1 MVGVKCISMAKVYT
15 LHASSSL
22 PTDPSPTPSP
32 LVPPKLKPLS
42 LKSQTT
48 LEKKKKKQNQR
59 QLSVAEIER
68 AIGAGIFRD
77 RDTTRDAK
85 ENKTLFDSILSNSV
99 GENEGDVEK
108 KLRQTGEWLI
118 DKTENT
124 SASAGKQILVA
135 VFQWILPMWIL
146 AFLVASGLVNLP
158 FSTLLLDDL
167 LL

>member
-1 MVGVKCISMAKVYT
+1 MVGVKCMSIAIV
-15 LHASSSL
+15 ASSK
-22 PTDPSPTPSP
+22 PTDPSPSN
-32 LVPPKLKPLS
+32 LKPPF
-42 LKSQTT
+42 LKTQTR
-48 LEKKKKKQNQR
+48 LKQNQR
-59 QLSVAEIER
+59 KLSVAEIER

-85 ENKTLFDSILSNSV
+85 ESKTLFDSILSNSV

-108 KLRQTGEWLI
+108 KLRLTGEWLI

-124 SASAGKQILVA
+124 SASAGKQILIV

-146 AFLVASGLVNLP
+146 AFLLASGMLKLP
-158 FSTLLLDDL
+158 FLDDL

>member
-48 LEKKKKKQNQR
+48 LEKKTNQNQR

-77 RDTTRDAK
+77 RDTIRDAK

-124 SASAGKQILVA
+124 SASAD
-135 VFQWILPMWIL
+135 
-146 AFLVASGLVNLP
+146 
-158 FSTLLLDDL
+158 FSCCVSMDSTNVDSCISCGFWLSWRKKHLDPQFDHLLK
-167 LL
+167 

>member
-1 MVGVKCISMAKVYT
+1 MIGVKCMFMAKAHT
-15 LHASSSL
+15 ILASSSQ
-22 PTDPSPTPSP
+22 PTDPLPS
-32 LVPPKLKPLS
+32 KLKPPF

-48 LEKKKKKQNQR
+48 LEQKKKQNQR
-59 QLSVAEIER
+59 KLSVAEIER

-77 RDTTRDAK
+77 RDTSRDAK
-85 ENKTLFDSILSNSV
+85 ESKTLFDSILSNSV

-108 KLRQTGEWLI
+108 KLRQTGEWLV

-124 SASAGKQILVA
+124 SASAGKQILLA

-146 AFLVASGLVNLP
+146 AFLLASGMLNLP
-158 FSTLLLDDL
+158 FTTPFLDDL

>member
-48 LEKKKKKQNQR
+48 LEKKTNQNQR

-77 RDTTRDAK
+77 RDTIRDAK

-124 SASAGKQILVA
+124 SASAVVLEEEALGSSI
-135 VFQWILPMWIL
+135 
-146 AFLVASGLVNLP
+146 
-158 FSTLLLDDL
+158 
-167 LL
+167 

>member
-1 MVGVKCISMAKVYT
+1 MVGVKCMSMST
-15 LHASSSL
+15 IIASSSL
-22 PTDPSPTPSP
+22 PPTDPK
-32 LVPPKLKPLS
+32 PPF
-42 LKSQTT
+42 LKSQTRV
-48 LEKKKKKQNQR
+48 EQNER
-59 QLSVAEIER
+59 KLSVAEIER

-77 RDTTRDAK
+77 RDTSRSHVK
-85 ENKTLFDSILSNSV
+85 EKKTLFDSILSNSV

-118 DKTENT
+118 HKTQPT

-146 AFLVASGLVNLP
+146 AFLLASGMLNLP
-158 FSTLLLDDL
+158 FLDDL